1 MVMALNQ
8 APTIDENEASDTAA
22 LLEMLIS
29 KTPFGFAFVDRSLRI
44 VRLNEVLATV
54 NGSTVQEQLGQLV
67 ADVIPDIWPQ
77 IEPLYRHVLDSGEPV
92 LDVEITGPSAFDT
105 TKTHHWLASY
115 YPISRASEVVGI
127 GTVTVD
133 ITDRIEAE
141 QQHERVVSIT
151 DGSGDA
157 IFSSTALGVVT
168 SWNPSAE
175 SLFGFRADEII
186 GDLVER
192 LAPAEGDTEYSLL
205 WSHLNAGGRP
215 ERLETTRRRKDG
227 SLVEVLMTV
236 SPVRDHAG
244 TLAGLSFI
252 AHDITQ
258 EREAGREKRAA
269 EERFEISFQQAGIGA
284 ALVGLDGVPTRVNQ
298 AVCDLLGRSEDK
310 LIGRRWTDYNHPDEV
325 PLWQVLQAKVVAGF
339 DSFSEE
345 RRRYIRPNGSIVWAS
360 VHVRIVRDDSGVP
373 QYYFTQLLDI
383 TDTKRMEDELA
394 HRALHDTLTGLPN
407 RALLTDR
414 LTHGLERA
422 RRLGSRL
429 GVMFLDIDNFK
440 DVNDSLGHSC
450 GDELLRHV
458 ASRVQGAIRPGDSVA
473 RFGGDEFVVVCDDI
487 SAPELDDIATR
498 ILVEIREPIEIEDN
512 EIHITASIG
521 LITSD
526 DEATAERLLQDS
538 DLAMYRAKQHG
549 RDKWELY
556 DKSLRVN
563 AELRLVTTAALRLG
577 LERNEF
583 TVYYQPV
590 IEVETGSMV
599 SAEALVRWEHPN
611 GTLVNP
617 DEFIPLAEETGIII
631 PIGAWVL
638 EQACQ
643 HLIEWQ
649 NVMPSLS
656 IAVNLSV
663 RQVLDQ
669 DITQRIEEVL
679 VRTGVSGSDLSLE
692 LTESLLMEDVH
703 SCARTLASLKA
714 LGIRLV
720 IDDFGMGYSS
730 LSYLKKFPFDAVKV
744 DRSFVDGLGIEEHD
758 TALVAA
764 VVAMGAALDL
774 EVTAEGVETRD
785 QLALLQG
792 LHCPRAQGFYFAKPM
807 PHAEMTRLVR
817 SSYTW
822 QVN

>member
-1 MVMALNQ
+1 MAMVPIH
-8 APTIDENEASDTAA
+8 APIVDENEASDTGA
-22 LLEMLIS
+22 LLEMLTS
-29 KTPFGFAFVDRSLRI
+29 KTPLGFAFVDRDLRI

-54 NGSTVQEQLGQLV
+54 NGSTVRDQLGQLV
-67 ADVIPDIWPQ
+67 ADVIPDLWPQ
-77 IEPLYRHVLDSGEPV
+77 VEPLYRHVLDSGEPV
-92 LDVEITGPSAFDT
+92 LDVKITGPSSLDT
-105 TKTHHWLASY
+105 SKTHHWLASY
-115 YPISRASEVVGI
+115 YPISRAGVVVGI

-141 QQHERVVSIT
+141 QQHERILSIT

-157 IFSSTALGVVT
+157 IFSSTELSIVNN
-168 SWNPSAE
+168 WNPSAE
-175 SLFGFRADEII
+175 ALFGFSADEII
-186 GDLVER
+186 GESVER
-192 LAPAEGDTEYSLL
+192 LAPAEGATEYSLL
-205 WSHLNAGGRP
+205 WGHLSSGGLP

-227 SLVEVLMTV
+227 SLVDVLMTV

-244 TLAGLSFI
+244 ALAGLSFI

-258 EREAGREKRAA
+258 EREAERDRRAA

-284 ALVGLDGVPTRVNQ
+284 ALVGLDGVPTRVNH
-298 AVCDLLGRSEDK
+298 AVCDLLARPKEQ
-310 LIGRRWTDYNHPDEV
+310 LIGRRWTDYNHPDEI
-325 PLWQVLQAKVVAGF
+325 PLWQVLQAKLVSGI
-339 DSFSEE
+339 DSFSDE
-345 RRRYIRPNGSIVWAS
+345 RRYLRPNGSTVWAS
-360 VHVRIVRDDSGVP
+360 VHIRTVRNSSGVP
-373 QYYFTQLLDI
+373 EYYFMQLLDI
-383 TDTKRMEDELA
+383 TDTKRMEVELA

-414 LTHGLERA
+414 LTHGLERS

-429 GVMFLDIDNFK
+429 GVMFLDIDDFK

-450 GDELLRHV
+450 GDELLRVV
-458 ASRVQGAIRPGDSVA
+458 ARRVQGAIRPGDSVA
-473 RFGGDEFVVVCDDI
+473 RFGGDEFVVVCDEI
-487 SAPELDDIATR
+487 SVPELDEIASR
-498 ILVEIREPIEIEDN
+498 ILVVIREPIQIEDN

-521 LITSD
+521 LIISD

-549 RDKWELY
+549 RDKRELY
-556 DKSLRVN
+556 DKTLRAN

-590 IEVETGSMV
+590 VDLVTGSMV

-611 GTLVNP
+611 GILVSP
-617 DEFIPLAEETGIII
+617 DEFIPLAEQTGMII

-649 NVMPSLS
+649 EMMPSMS

-669 DITQRIEEVL
+669 DITKRVEEVL
-679 VRTGVSGSDLSLE
+679 LRTGVSGSDLSLE

-703 SCARTLASLKA
+703 SCARTLVSLKA

-744 DRSFVDGLGIEEHD
+744 DRSFVDGLGIEDHD

-764 VVAMGAALDL
+764 IVAMAAALDL

-785 QLALLQG
+785 QQVLLQG
-792 LHCPRAQGFYFAKPM
+792 LHCPRAQGYYLAKPM
-807 PHAEMTRLVR
+807 PFVDMSRLVR
-817 SSYTW
+817 SSHHW
-822 QVN
+822 QVD